1 MLAGKDLSMI
11 DAFTISITGILMVFT
26 ELVLL
31 AFAVVI
37 ISKVVGAFS
46 KNKKPSKT
54 ADNTANSQSHAVP
67 LPETQSRG
75 KIDIINVSEE
85 DAAVI
90 MAIVSNKSGI
100 PLNRLVFNSIKLL
113 EEE

>member
-11 DAFTISITGILMVFT
+11 DALTISLTGILMVFT

-46 KNKKPSKT
+46 KGKNSSKT
-54 ADNTANSQSHAVP
+54 TDNTTNSKSDAVP

-75 KIDIINVSEE
+75 EIDLIDVSQE

>member
-1 MLAGKDLSMI
+1 MLAGKELSMI
-11 DAFTISITGILMVFT
+11 DALTISVTGILMVFI

-31 AFAVVI
+31 AFAVII
-37 ISKVVGAFS
+37 ISKIVGTFS
-46 KNKKPSKT
+46 KNKKQPKKINDIVSTQRGKI
-54 ADNTANSQSHAVP
+54 P

-75 KIDIINVSEE
+75 NIDLINVSQE

-90 MAIVSNKSGI
+90 MAIVSNTSGI

-113 EEE
+113 EDE